1 MSNLDDVKA
10 VGREQLRTASTF
22 GKEQLDAAS
31 TTAAS
36 LAKSFQTIAAETAD
50 YSRRS
55 LEANTSHMEKLL
67 QSRSLDDT
75 IRIQS
80 EYAKSA
86 YQTFLSH
93 MSRIGELYSSLA
105 VATFKPIEATISK
118 VQATTDQ
125 VRASAD
131 RVKGYAA
138 GRS

>member
-10 VGREQLRTASTF
+10 IGREQLRTASTF
-22 GKEQLDAAS
+22 REEQLDAAS

-86 YQTFLSH
+86 TKAFSAICQ
-93 MSRIGELYSSLA
+93 ELANST
-105 VATFKPIEATISK
+105 V
-118 VQATTDQ
+118 V
-125 VRASAD
+125 
-131 RVKGYAA
+131 
-138 GRS
+138 